1 MAKKLGTLT
10 KTEQYSLQFQDLMDA
25 IPTSTVIKHVDE
37 IEGDRSIQWVI
48 NGYSVH
54 SSMRDVYSI
63 GLDEKPKFEFFLKAN
78 DYNKF
83 VQACETRRAQILEQL
98 KTRKK

>member
-1 MAKKLGTLT
+1 MVKKSGTLT

-63 GLDEKPKFEFFLKAN
+63 GLDESQNLNSF
-78 DYNKF
+78 
-83 VQACETRRAQILEQL
+83 
-98 KTRKK
+98 